1 MKTVLIVATVALAAS
16 LSGRFVWPWSDV
28 HSVQTSSYSLPAT
41 GTIAVRDSS
50 GDVKLEGWDRD
61 SVQLI
66 VRKQAT
72 TDADLDSLNAAVTER
87 GGVLG
92 VVAQYPEDC
101 RNCDISFEIK
111 MPRGA
116 HVVVDSSSGDVSVSN
131 AAGPVRVGTA
141 SGDIEVRASA
151 GSTVL
156 HSSSGDITVSGCASG
171 LVAQSAS
178 GDIDTDGLAG
188 DASLVS
194 ASGSVKASYEGWGR
208 VRTVRIESTS
218 GDIELVVPRGSGF
231 KLEAETQSG
240 SIDSNLR
247 LPIDD
252 RDDGAAVNAQVGSA
266 SASVQMGAQS
276 GDISITMR

>member
-1 MKTVLIVATVALAAS
+1 MKLVLIVALVALVAS
-16 LSGRFVWPWSDV
+16 WTGRYVWPWSSV
-28 HSVQTSSYSLPAT
+28 HSVQTASYSLPAA
-41 GTIAVRDSS
+41 GTIAVQNSS
-50 GDVKLEGWDRD
+50 GDVKLDGWDRD

-66 VRKQAT
+66 VRKNAT
-72 TDADLDSLNAAVTER
+72 TNADLDSLTTAVTDR

-92 VVAQYPEDC
+92 VIAQYPDDC

-116 HVVVDSSSGDVSVSN
+116 HVIVDSSSGDVSVAD
-131 AAGPVRVGTA
+131 AAGPVRVRTA

-151 GSTVL
+151 GSTYL
-156 HSSSGDITVSGCASG
+156 HSSSGDVTVSGCASG
-171 LVAQSAS
+171 LIAQTAS

-188 DASLVS
+188 DAALESS
-194 ASGSVKASYEGWGR
+194 SGSVKASYDGWGR
-208 VRTVRIESTS
+208 VRTVRIESAS

-252 RDDGAAVNAQVGSA
+252 RDSGAAVNARVGSA